1 MTTSI
6 YYDGDCPFCSKYV
19 QLSRLRASVGRVD
32 LIDLRSDTAART
44 RFAAQ
49 GLDPD
54 QGMIVETEGGVFHG
68 ADAVQ
73 AISAMSSKSGFLNR
87 LAATIFG
94 NRLLATMLYPFMRAG
109 RNATL
114 FAMGR
119 EPMRADDVAEAAH
132 FNLFARFFGLFLLLH
147 VIYYLFR
154 AAPDT
159 VQPTSI
165 PLLILGAGLVLV
177 PQKRRMFIGALL
189 VLAADSWLHAP
200 AYSNH
205 TMLLNFLLLTF
216 LVAGAWHMLRGSSW
230 VQFFADVRPVGRVL
244 LLIMYTFGIFHKINT
259 DFLNPATSCAVAL
272 WRQMP
277 PPLVWLD
284 NAPMH
289 YLAIYGTFAVEGLI
303 MLMLIVPRWR
313 HWGICFGMG
322 FHAVLALSGFAMYP
336 VFTTL
341 AIVLHVLFISP
352 DAALR
357 ITQSDYYRRLDSFL
371 RRPTGVAFLLVAVA
385 MIGVFAMA
393 HNYRMVAFIWLTLAA
408 WPLTIIALKG
418 AERTTSDKVEPQLWA
433 PTTALN
439 LISILFFLN
448 CFSPYFGLKTAQS
461 MNMFANLRIE
471 GGVNNHL
478 VIRHTLGPLSYIEDL
493 ITLTQATGAPKLELA
508 ANTNGTSFVYY
519 HFLDM
524 LEDAPAGAQ
533 VAFIR
538 DGQQMPLTPVSEI
551 LARDGAMLHPEWMR
565 KFIHF
570 LPVRTELPLPC

>member
-1 MTTSI
+1 MATSI

-32 LIDLRSDTAART
+32 LIDLRSDTDARA
-44 RFAAQ
+44 RFSAQ

-54 QGMIVETEGGVFHG
+54 QGMIVQTEGGVFHG

-73 AISAMSSKSGFLNR
+73 AISAMSSKSGLLNR
-87 LAATIFG
+87 IAATVFG
-94 NRLLATMLYPFMRAG
+94 NRLLAATLYPFMRAG

-119 EPMRADDVAEAAH
+119 QPMRKDDAAEGAH

-154 AAPDT
+154 AAPDSF
-159 VQPTSI
+159 QPTSV

-177 PQKRRMFIGALL
+177 PEKRRMFTGALL

-216 LVAGAWHMLRGSSW
+216 LAAGAWHMLRGSSW
-230 VQFFADVRPVGRVL
+230 VRFFADVRPVGRML

-259 DFLNPATSCAVAL
+259 DFLNPVTSCAVAL

-277 PPLVWLD
+277 PPLVWID

-303 MLMLIVPRWR
+303 MVMLIVPRWR
-313 HWGICFGMG
+313 HWGICCGMG

-352 DAALR
+352 DAAMR

-371 RRPTGVAFLLVAVA
+371 RRPAGVAFLLAAIA
-385 MIGVFAMA
+385 MIGVFAMG
-393 HNYRMVAFIWLTLAA
+393 HNYRMVAFTWLVLAA
-408 WPLTIIALKG
+408 WLLTIIALKG
-418 AERTTSDKVEPQLWA
+418 AERPATDKIEPQLWA
-433 PTTALN
+433 PTPALN

-448 CFSPYFGLKTAQS
+448 CFSPYLGLKTAQS

-471 GGVNNHL
+471 GGVSNHL
-478 VIRHTLGPLSYIEDL
+478 VIRNTLGPLSYVEDL
-493 ITLTQATGAPKLELA
+493 ITITQATGAPVLELM
-508 ANTNGTSFVYY
+508 ANTQGTSYVYY

-533 VAFIR
+533 VAFER
-538 DGQQMPLTPVSEI
+538 DGVQIPLTPVSEI
-551 LARDGAMLHPEWMR
+551 LARDGAMLHPAWMR